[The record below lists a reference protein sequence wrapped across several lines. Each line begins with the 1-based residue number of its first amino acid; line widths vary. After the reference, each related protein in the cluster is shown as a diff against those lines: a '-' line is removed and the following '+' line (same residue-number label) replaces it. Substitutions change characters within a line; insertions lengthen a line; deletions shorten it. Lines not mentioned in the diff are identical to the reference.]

1 MKWRA
6 ISFPFVTLDFC
17 EGFSLFFCSF
27 LTYRLFSP
35 AKIGLSSFFSET
47 LANLFL
53 DLLTHFLDF
62 LVFFTGIL
70 AFFMGI
76 LAFSVSIL
84 AFFANILVFFSG
96 ILVFFTVVLAF
107 WI

>member
-17 EGFSLFFCSF
+17 EGFSLFFCAF

-47 LANLFL
+47 LASLFL

-70 AFFMGI
+70 AFF
-76 LAFSVSIL
+76 VSIL
-84 AFFANILVFFSG
+84 VFSRAFLFFPLQFLLFG
-96 ILVFFTVVLAF
+96 YNH
-107 WI
+107 